1 MPVSKLWSWTPCDQ
15 LKGQMALPSFP
26 AIPTCCCAPA
36 GYPGLGK
43 DGKQVRKFVGW
54 DRHSLVSAGKKKEKK
69 KNWNKT
75 SGVKAINE
83 QWLLSKNPLAWVFFC
98 WAHAVQ
104 CGISLGL
111 AGVKL
116 CPLPAS
122 ASPQPTHW
130 ESRTGK
136 RESLGAVQASLT
148 AAKTVCCQ
156 HCSGHRPPVEH
167 PTDCSQHN

>member
-1 MPVSKLWSWTPCDQ
+1 MILNPLWSVERSNGSPLLSCNPYLLLCPSRLPRAGERWKASKEICGLRQTQFSKCRKE
-15 LKGQMALPSFP
+15 KG
-26 AIPTCCCAPA
+26 
-36 GYPGLGK
+36 
-43 DGKQVRKFVGW
+43 
-54 DRHSLVSAGKKKEKK
+54 KK

>member
-1 MPVSKLWSWTPCDQ
+1 MILNPLWSVERSNGSPLLSCNPY
-15 LKGQMALPSFP
+15 LLLCPSRLPR
-26 AIPTCCCAPA
+26 A
-36 GYPGLGK
+36 GERWKASKEICGLRQTQFSK
-43 DGKQVRKFVGW
+43 CRKEK
-54 DRHSLVSAGKKKEKK
+54 GKKKKLK
-69 KNWNKT
+69 QNKWCE
-75 SGVKAINE
+75 SN
-83 QWLLSKNPLAWVFFC
+83 QWAVAAFQKPPRLSFFC

-148 AAKTVCCQ
+148 TAKTVCCQ

>member
-69 KNWNKT
+69 KLKQNKWCE
-75 SGVKAINE
+75 SN
-83 QWLLSKNPLAWVFFC
+83 QWAVAAFQKPPRLSFFC

-148 AAKTVCCQ
+148 TAKTVCCQ